1 MKTCEKQKEE
11 EQPYDKLFTGREL
24 KAAIKQQK
32 KYSTRED
39 TIHPQMI
46 KELPPE
52 ILKYLMDMYN
62 KIWENSEILNT

>member
-32 KYSTRED
+32 KYSTWRAYYSSSDDIKQTTTRD
-39 TIHPQMI
+39 T
-46 KELPPE
+46 EVFAS
-52 ILKYLMDMYN
+52 N
-62 KIWENSEILNT
+62 V